1 MFPRLRLFL
10 NFAWHRFGHFS
21 AELLIAPWP
30 SGATQEGE
38 LTGQPALFKKLKE
51 SGHKLSM
58 GEIAAGAHR
67 AFAGNHRHDVVLEQP
82 GQPFEQFPADPRDAA
97 TQRHQAH
104 QHHRAGGLD
113 VDLCI
118 LDVGLT
124 AEQVNHLRD
133 LATSVVS
140 VDWEFDFPG
149 RDKTPGYFKAMTS
162 RPYLPRHF
170 PGYDL
175 YMWID
180 SDAWVQDASV
190 LETYLRSAAAGQL
203 AVVPEID
210 RGYTMYYKRPKPYW
224 RHLSHRMYRWGYGWK
239 IADRLGRN
247 PILNSVGKC
256 RERRKREQTKKS
268 P

>member
-1 MFPRLRLFL
+1 MPPGSKTAIIVSSDANYFDLLMGTVNSLR
-10 NFAWHRFGHFS
+10 
-21 AELLIAPWP
+21 E
-30 SGATQEGE
+30 
-38 LTGQPALFKKLKE
+38 
-51 SGHKLSM
+51 
-58 GEIAAGAHR
+58 
-67 AFAGNHRHDVVLEQP
+67 
-82 GQPFEQFPADPRDAA
+82 
-97 TQRHQAH
+97 
-104 QHHRAGGLD
+104 RAGGLD

-210 RGYTMYYKRPKPYW
+210 RGYTMFYKRPRPYH
-224 RHLSHRMYRWGYGWK
+224 RRLSHRMYRWAYGWR

-247 PILNSVGKC
+247 PILNSGAFALRGDAPHWQLWQAAHKAAMC
-256 RERRKREQTKKS
+256 RWRIS
-268 P
+268 PGVRDLYGRISE